1 MRNDFSVCEKSIMT
15 CLYPGFSTVKE
26 YKMLLSD
33 TCRQLFF
40 YTSDSNIVTL
50 IWKVLFNNISQ
61 ILYADYLQQ
70 NYMEVPVK
78 NS

>member
-15 CLYPGFSTVKE
+15 CLYPSFSTVKE
-26 YKMLLSD
+26 YKMLSSD
-33 TCRQLFF
+33 TCRQLLF

-61 ILYADYLQQ
+61 VLYADYLQQ